1 MFKTL
6 SNRQNNWGLSIAL
19 IGRPLEALQ
28 NPHDAFELSCSGL
41 VVYMLVTPIKL
52 CRRPIARNT
61 KDTRDPG
68 PSPSTTKTAAVRVR
82 TEAKRS
88 STEPSGNATKAW
100 DGHTLVAGSTQNH
113 QHHCAFVL
121 VWFEGRLLKGEL
133 QKKKRKRKATRP
145 LWPCAM
151 TRPD

>member
-1 MFKTL
+1 MTPSSSL
-6 SNRQNNWGLSIAL
+6 VLGLLYKCSLPRSSFANKL
-19 IGRPLEALQ
+19 YLPHSSKHERYPRPRPLASPPQKPPLSVFARKQKGLPPSLQ
-28 NPHDAFELSCSGL
+28 AMLQEFQSGYL
-41 VVYMLVTPIKL
+41 WVAP
-52 CRRPIARNT
+52 
-61 KDTRDPG
+61 
-68 PSPSTTKTAAVRVR
+68 
-82 TEAKRS
+82 
-88 STEPSGNATKAW
+88 KAW

-133 QKKKRKRKATRP
+133 QKKKKRKRKATRP

>member
-1 MFKTL
+1 
-6 SNRQNNWGLSIAL
+6 
-19 IGRPLEALQ
+19 
-28 NPHDAFELSCSGL
+28 
-41 VVYMLVTPIKL
+41 MLVTPDQALPTSFI
-52 CRRPIARNT
+52 CPIARNT

-88 STEPSGNATKAW
+88 STEPSGNATGVSKWVLVVAPKAW

-133 QKKKRKRKATRP
+133 QKKKKRKRKATLALRNDKAGLRMLFWKP
-145 LWPCAM
+145 LLHLTPLS
-151 TRPD
+151 